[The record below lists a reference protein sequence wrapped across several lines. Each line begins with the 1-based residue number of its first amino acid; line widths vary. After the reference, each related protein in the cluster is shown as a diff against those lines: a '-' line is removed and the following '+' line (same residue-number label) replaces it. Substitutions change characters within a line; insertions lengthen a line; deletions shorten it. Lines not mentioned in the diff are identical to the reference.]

1 MTHEGEH
8 IGYYQPPYQ
17 PQENPDDQIEVTDP
31 SGKFNL
37 TNLKGSALNKS
48 LGLFLSVTSK
58 GDTGLSSYNYL
69 GGQLHNEGVLQA
81 EERHFATAGQVDN
94 LDYFEP
100 QEIQVQQIEATQQ
113 PGTERI
119 LWILVYM

>member
-1 MTHEGEH
+1 M
-8 IGYYQPPYQ
+8 
-17 PQENPDDQIEVTDP
+17 
-31 SGKFNL
+31 
-37 TNLKGSALNKS
+37 
-48 LGLFLSVTSK
+48 SVTSK

-113 PGTERI
+113 PGKTNFVNFGLYVEEIR
-119 LWILVYM
+119 LVLESLHSLTPPRGGEVLALSNYTFCRLVCSSCAV

>member
-1 MTHEGEH
+1 M
-8 IGYYQPPYQ
+8 
-17 PQENPDDQIEVTDP
+17 
-31 SGKFNL
+31 
-37 TNLKGSALNKS
+37 
-48 LGLFLSVTSK
+48 SVTSK

-81 EERHFATAGQVDN
+81 EERQITTAGQVDN

-113 PGTERI
+113 PGKTNFVRLYEK
-119 LWILVYM
+119 LWFLVIGSLRKYFALVETISI